1 MKNRSKDLRVHP
13 LGGGGC
19 ERVWGQSF
27 LQALHIHV
35 DLTVFG
41 WIKNKGDNLIRY
53 SFIKKKTAFK
63 ENPGRRGTISLIILI
78 ILVYHFFIFE
88 LKVQIL
94 VKSR

>member
-1 MKNRSKDLRVHP
+1 MF
-13 LGGGGC
+13 GGGGWLGGVEDLFSAGDVTVNLMELVRFC
-19 ERVWGQSF
+19 LCRGNQSF
-27 LQALHIHV
+27 LQALHI

-78 ILVYHFFIFE
+78 ILV
-88 LKVQIL
+88 
-94 VKSR
+94 

>member
-13 LGGGGC
+13 WGGGG

-27 LQALHIHV
+27 LQALHI

>member
-1 MKNRSKDLRVHP
+1 MKNRSKDLRVHT
-13 LGGGGC
+13 GGGGGG

-27 LQALHIHV
+27 LQALLRHI

-53 SFIKKKTAFK
+53 SFIKKKTAYK

-78 ILVYHFFIFE
+78 ILDYFFIYE